1 MTGNSK
7 LWKLQKSASLSSPIS
22 LMSKFCGFFTTLH
35 QQIFFNFWPF
45 PANKWWQ
52 YLWMTP
58 RLEIVNYES
67 YQSQQVWARQLH
79 WCANF
84 VAFLLLCINKF
95 SSIFY
100 HSPLI
105 NNNVIYGWPPR
116 LEIANYESYRSQQVW
131 ARQFHWWANF
141 VAWHRGAEFGAGG
154 NRKVLGKVGTWKVS
168 PFEGVNHPDV
178 APGIEINRYAE
189 MEKSKILLT
198 REIVISCGEQLKSY
212 WKVGTW
218 TVSPLEGVNYLN
230 KDFSTGPS

>member
-1 MTGNSK
+1 MKVTEV
-7 LWKLQKSASLSSPIS
+7 
-22 LMSKFCGFFTTLH
+22 SKFEL
-35 QQIFFNFWPF
+35 
-45 PANKWWQ
+45 
-52 YLWMTP
+52 
-58 RLEIVNYES
+58 
-67 YQSQQVWARQLH
+67 
-79 WCANF
+79 ANF
-84 VAFLLLCINKF
+84 TDEQILWLSYYFASTNFPQF
-95 SSIFY
+95 FY

-105 NNNVIYGWPPR
+105 NNNVIYGRPPR